1 MFHRSTLVLSLGA
14 VLSCSAIV
22 VTGPDGLKVAIFDG
36 DYPRALST
44 DLTLYSA
51 RRLDEPWPGVVV
63 YGFTIVIR
71 YGNPTRAP
79 VYLWTC
85 RPDDRTP
92 IYSVVPAGRVT
103 SSGVAYNANLAC
115 VGHDRPIRV
124 GPGETYVGKLDLR
137 GPNAFDGTTH
147 QPLDRILEGKFRMVF
162 GVRSC
167 PTEGLC
173 PIRNEALTHSNEFT
187 VRVER

>member
-1 MFHRSTLVLSLGA
+1 MFHRSMLLLSLSA
-14 VLSCSAIV
+14 LLSCSAV
-22 VTGPDGLKVAIFDG
+22 VVAGPDGLKVAIFAG

-44 DLTLYSA
+44 DLVLYSA
-51 RRLDEPWPGVVV
+51 RPLDEPWPGVVV

-71 YGNPTRAP
+71 YVNPARAP

-92 IYSVVPAGRVT
+92 IYSVVPAGRVS
-103 SSGVAYNANLAC
+103 SSGAAYNASRAC

-124 GPGETYVGKLDLR
+124 GPGETHVGTLDLR
-137 GPNAFDGTTH
+137 GPNAFDGITH
-147 QPLDRILEGKFRMVF
+147 QPLDRALEGKFRIVL
-162 GVRSC
+162 GVQSC
-167 PTEGLC
+167 PTEGDC